1 MSQVQV
7 LVNVLDAK
15 TRCLLFPT
23 SVNSSGIT
31 IEQVKTRIEQ
41 LEGISVHDQR
51 LIQNSKELSNS
62 CEIHS
67 SDHVQLRLALR
78 ILGGKGGFGALL
90 RGAGAKAGSK
100 KNTNFDDCRDL
111 SGRRIKD
118 VRAEKEVL
126 EWYAAQKEK
135 RDTPETEEKLEPKEP
150 AFTFN
155 SSGYINQLKET
166 QDNISL
172 SVEQGI
178 KESMKF
184 KEIKAKQEAERSTQ
198 PKKKRRTVWSTID
211 ELEESD
217 EEKEV
222 KKEETITLVEEKKES
237 TKTETQQEAH
247 AIQQTM
253 EPLRKEVIDLNK
265 YNSAEELETL
275 GLDKLKTELQHLGIL
290 CGGTL
295 KDRATRLFCTKGK
308 KLSELDP
315 KLLAKKENPNKRK
328 K

>member
-23 SVNSSGIT
+23 SVNSPGIT

-41 LEGISVHDQR
+41 LEGISVQDQR

-62 CEIHS
+62 CRIHS

-135 RDTPETEEKLEPKEP
+135 RDTPETEEKIEPKEP

-198 PKKKRRTVWSTID
+198 PKKKRRTVWSTMD

-222 KKEETITLVEEKKES
+222 KKEEIIIVVQEKTES
-237 TKTETQQEAH
+237 TKETPQEA
-247 AIQQTM
+247 QQTT
-253 EPLRKEVIDLNK
+253 ESLPKEVIDLNK

-275 GLDKLKTELQHLGIL
+275 GLDKLKTELQRLGVL